1 MNYSP
6 FSYLHYT
13 ILLLL
18 LVGFK
23 FIFPHKTLTVQNMH
37 IILCHCTVY
46 CLPLPP
52 HVSKILSNVS
62 QEKNSRTQMA
72 HINCFPVPS
81 TLFIVTFNEGEH
93 SPLLFPGRG
102 HYIFFINTQST
113 DHRYRIMRLVNLVH
127 LIFSR
132 KAFHLKD
139 KFQVM
144 KGENWNEILLVLACL
159 KLLYLEWCWFGGG
172 GTEEKRMTEI
182 ND

>member
-1 MNYSP
+1 
-6 FSYLHYT
+6 
-13 ILLLL
+13 
-18 LVGFK
+18 
-23 FIFPHKTLTVQNMH
+23 MH

-62 QEKNSRTQMA
+62 QEKNSRTHMA
-72 HINCFPVPS
+72 HINCFPVHS
-81 TLFIVTFNEGEH
+81 TLFIVTFNKGEH
-93 SPLLFPGRG
+93 SPLLFPGKG

-144 KGENWNEILLVLACL
+144 KGENWNEALLVLACL
-159 KLLYLEWCWFGGG
+159 NCCIL
-172 GTEEKRMTEI
+172 
-182 ND
+182 NDVDLGAGVLRRNGWLR